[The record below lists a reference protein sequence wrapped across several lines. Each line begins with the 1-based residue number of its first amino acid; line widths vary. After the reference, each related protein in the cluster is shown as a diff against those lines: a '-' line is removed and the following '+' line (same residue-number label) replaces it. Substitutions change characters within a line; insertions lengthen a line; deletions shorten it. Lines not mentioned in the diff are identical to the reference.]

1 MACKIIFLVS
11 LFMLMNLA
19 AFDCCTDCLWG
30 KCPQGFKIVPG
41 GSINTLEYLT
51 FYFSSYRV
59 LQQYEKKI
67 WR

>member
-41 GSINTLEYLT
+41 GSINLN
-51 FYFSSYRV
+51 
-59 LQQYEKKI
+59 LQTHWNI
-67 WR
+67 